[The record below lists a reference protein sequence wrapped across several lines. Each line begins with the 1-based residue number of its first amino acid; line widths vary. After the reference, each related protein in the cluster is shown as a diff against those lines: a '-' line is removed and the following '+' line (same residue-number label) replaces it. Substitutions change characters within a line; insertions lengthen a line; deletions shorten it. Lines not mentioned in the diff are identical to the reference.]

1 MLKKTSGFTLIELMI
16 VVAIVVFLATIAI
29 PRYGTYF
36 AKARQVEV
44 AMILGSLHTA
54 QVAYHA
60 THGSYTTNIGGND
73 GLGWKPEGYGGGG
86 KAERFHYSYGS
97 FFPGAREG
105 VHFFTGS
112 LQTPSHHLGQ
122 GSALKDEFVLVAAAE
137 HGADNF
143 EVWQIDQSR
152 NLKRIK

>member
-1 MLKKTSGFTLIELMI
+1 MI

-36 AKARQVEV
+36 AKARQAEV

-60 THGSYTTNIGGND
+60 THGGYTTNIGGRD
-73 GLGWKPEGYGGGG
+73 GLGWQPEGYTVGG
-86 KAERFHYSYGS
+86 KGERFHFSYGCS
-97 FFPGAREG
+97 FPGAREG
-105 VHFFTGS
+105 VHYFTGS
-112 LQTPSHHLGQ
+112 LQTPSQHLEQ
-122 GSALKDEFVLVAAAE
+122 GGASNNEFNLLAAAN
-137 HGADNF
+137 HGDGDC
-143 EVWQIDQSR
+143 EIWQIDQSR